1 MRRGSRRWFTYE
13 GDYPHETGGK
23 PTICC
28 QIRHKRIEAPGRAVC
43 FSLVSVS
50 EEGADGVMRE
60 PWNDVGEELDGAD
73 HAEWLV
79 SDVPLARAL
88 FAGVPVARLLART
101 RLASDEEDIAGAPL
115 AAGRSKWDA
124 LMTVLLGRSPSTFE
138 RLKRQVARHARAASD
153 EGPLPAAPGVVATL
167 AYCCAVSADADAS
180 LAEAFIGTEGAALDP
195 SVARAAAAYDAR
207 LFSPLRDPRGALFE
221 ACVRLASRGSA
232 GPWLVDR
239 LAGASRQLWRSE
251 AKLALV
257 RRSNE
262 LLYPRDL
269 ESEVPLERRMIRLDR
284 AELDVFLARDP
295 RELAAIVARMPQE
308 PTLDA
313 HLDSLLADLARLLA
327 QPGTLILAAALPNQA
342 TEGEEPWT
350 PPSSRPPSWLP
361 TDWSSVDAG
370 AALADAFERG
380 ATTQPRLRAAVARG
394 GEPALD
400 AVGAEMLR
408 VAAHPFASAA
418 FAEIL
423 ARSGRTRDVVRL
435 VTYFAVAPDP
445 APAARALSAC
455 ASPDLPSVL
464 MAWLEAMLPSDGE
477 LAPPGAD
484 PVTSSAA
491 RLTACIASLAPYP
504 HLYRAV
510 RPLLSRVSVSPPP
523 V

>member
-1 MRRGSRRWFTYE
+1 
-13 GDYPHETGGK
+13 
-23 PTICC
+23 
-28 QIRHKRIEAPGRAVC
+28 
-43 FSLVSVS
+43 L
-50 EEGADGVMRE
+50 
-60 PWNDVGEELDGAD
+60 GEELRGAD

-79 SDVPLARAL
+79 SDVSLARAL

-101 RLASDEEDIAGAPL
+101 RLASDEEDLAGAPL
-115 AAGRSKWDA
+115 AAERSKWDA
-124 LMTVLLGRSPSTFE
+124 LMTALLSKSPATFE

-153 EGPLPAAPGVVATL
+153 EGPLPAPPGVVATL
-167 AYCCAVSADADAS
+167 AYCCAVSSDVDAS
-180 LAEAFIGTEGAALDP
+180 MAEAFIGREEGSQFDP
-195 SVARAAAAYDAR
+195 SITRVAAAYDAR
-207 LFSPLRDPRGALFE
+207 LSSPLRDSRGALFE

-232 GPWLVDR
+232 GPWTLDR
-239 LAGASRQLWRSE
+239 LADAARQLWSSE
-251 AKLALV
+251 AKLAIV
-257 RRSNE
+257 RRSTE
-262 LLYPRDL
+262 SLYPHDL
-269 ESEVPLERRMIRLDR
+269 ETEVLPLERRMVRLDR
-284 AELDVFLARDP
+284 AELDVFVARDP
-295 RELAAIVARMPQE
+295 RELAAIVARMPQGRL
-308 PTLDA
+308 PDA

-327 QPGTLILAAALPNQA
+327 HPGTLILAAPLSNPPADA
-342 TEGEEPWT
+342 EGLGTPPSSR

-361 TDWSSVDAG
+361 TDWSSPDAG

-380 ATTQPRLRAAVARG
+380 ATTQPRVRAAVARG

-408 VAAHPFASAA
+408 VAAHPFASAV

-435 VTYFAVAPDP
+435 ITYFAVAPDP

-484 PVTSSAA
+484 PLTSSAA

-510 RPLLSRVSVSPPP
+510 RPLLSRVSMSPPP
-523 V
+523 A